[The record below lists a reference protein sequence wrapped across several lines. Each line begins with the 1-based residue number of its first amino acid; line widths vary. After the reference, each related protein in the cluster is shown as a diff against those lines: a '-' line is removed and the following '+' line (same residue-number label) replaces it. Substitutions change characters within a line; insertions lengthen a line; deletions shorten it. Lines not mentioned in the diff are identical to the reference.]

1 LPKKSAEN
9 KTKFDD
15 ILPQFDSRAANCG
28 ENSVGLPQS
37 VSPLVDQ
44 LATVSALRQVCFH
57 GLAESQP
64 LAAFATILPQ
74 LLGNEVAKACVCGG
88 SM

>member
-28 ENSVGLPQS
+28 ENSVGLPHS
-37 VSPLVDQ
+37 ASPPVDQ
-44 LATVSALRQVCFH
+44 LATVFAFGQVCFL
-57 GLAESQP
+57 GFAESQP
-64 LAAFATILPQ
+64 PAVFATILPQ